1 LNKTAS
7 IGDFEWRLHAPRSN
21 ATLAYERLRTAIVS
35 GQFDPGQRITEVG
48 IASLLGVSRTP
59 VREAFLR
66 LITDGLL
73 RSSLSGGIEVVDL
86 REESADIQML
96 REAVEGCAAR
106 LAALRATE
114 AEITLIGDLA
124 TESSKTDPA
133 HLPARARLNERFHLA
148 IAEAAHAPRVERLV
162 RDYRSLFASPER
174 LGRLEGG
181 KTKRLLTA
189 HLGIAEAIRRRD
201 PDDAE
206 AKMRQHL
213 RDLSM
218 APVA

>member
-1 LNKTAS
+1 MDS
-7 IGDFEWRLHAPRSN
+7 CGFEWRLHTPRSN
-21 ATLAYERLRTAIVS
+21 AALAYDRLRTAIVS
-35 GQFDPGQRITEVG
+35 GQFEPGQRITEVG
-48 IASLLGVSRTP
+48 IATLLGVSRTP

-66 LITDGLL
+66 LVTDGLL
-73 RSSLSGGIEVVDL
+73 RSSTIGGIEVVDP
-86 REESADIQML
+86 RAESADIQML

-106 LAALRATE
+106 LAAIRATE
-114 AEITLIGDLA
+114 AELTLITDLA
-124 TESSKTDPA
+124 LETSKADPA
-133 HLPARARLNERFHLA
+133 HLAARARLNERFHLA

-174 LGRLEGG
+174 LGQLPSA
-181 KTKRLLTA
+181 KIKRLMTA

-213 RDLSM
+213 RELN
-218 APVA
+218 AG